1 MASNIELK
9 ARVEDPADL
18 REKALALKPHEVFV
32 LEQVDTFFHCKTG
45 RLKLRQ
51 FADGSAE
58 LIAYE
63 RSDVQGARQST
74 YFRTPTADGE
84 GLLKALTT
92 SLGVKTVVRKR
103 REVMLVGQSRI
114 HLDQVESLGD
124 FMEIEVVLE
133 PDQPAS
139 DGQAILDGLSQSL
152 GIHADH
158 CIAGGYADFIES

>member
-9 ARVEDPADL
+9 ARVHDPAAL
-18 REKALALKPHEVFV
+18 RGKALALKPHEVFV
-32 LEQVDTFFHCKTG
+32 LEQVDTFFHCTSG

-63 RSDVQGARQST
+63 RSDIQGARQST

-84 GLLKALTT
+84 GLLQALSL
-92 SLGVKTVVRKR
+92 SLGAKTVVRKR

-114 HLDQVESLGD
+114 HLDQVETLGD

-139 DGQAILDGLSQSL
+139 EGQAILENLKRSL
-152 GIHADH
+152 GIETDQ
-158 CIAGGYADFIES
+158 CIAGAYADFIEA

>member
-9 ARVEDPADL
+9 ARVEDPAAL
-18 REKALALKPHEVFV
+18 REMALALNPHEVFV
-32 LEQVDTFFHCKTG
+32 LEQVDTFFHCQNG

-63 RSDVQGARQST
+63 RSTVQGARQST
-74 YFRTPTADGE
+74 YSRTPTADGE
-84 GLLKALTT
+84 GLLQALTT

-114 HLDQVESLGD
+114 HLDRVESLGD
-124 FMEIEVVLE
+124 FMEIEVVLK
-133 PDQPAS
+133 PDQSAS
-139 DGQAILDGLSQSL
+139 EGQVILEDLKQKL
-152 GIHADH
+152 GVHADH
-158 CIAGGYADFIES
+158 CIAGAYADFIEA

>member
-1 MASNIELK
+1 MK
-9 ARVEDPADL
+9 ARVEDPVALRRRVLDL
-18 REKALALKPHEVFV
+18 NPHEVFL
-32 LEQVDTFFHCKTG
+32 LEQVDTFFHCQSG

-63 RSDVQGARQST
+63 RANVQGVRQST

-84 GLLKALTT
+84 GLLQALTL

-124 FMEIEVVLE
+124 FMEIEVVLDPE
-133 PDQPAS
+133 QAAS
-139 DGQAILDGLSQSL
+139 EGEVILADLMGNL
-152 GIHADH
+152 GISSEH
-158 CIAGGYADFIES
+158 CIAGAYADLIA

>member
-1 MASNIELK
+1 MACNIEMK
-9 ARVEDPADL
+9 ARVDDPAAL
-18 REKALALKPHEVFV
+18 RRRVLELNPHEVFL
-32 LEQVDTFFHCKTG
+32 LEQVDTFFHCQSG

-63 RSDVQGARQST
+63 RVNVQGARQST

-84 GLLKALTT
+84 GLLQALTK

-133 PDQPAS
+133 PEQAAS
-139 DGQAILDGLSQSL
+139 EGEVILADLMRNL
-152 GIHADH
+152 GITSEH
-158 CIAGGYADFIES
+158 CIAGAYADFIA